1 MSATAPES
9 DHRWELLVRGEDGPA
24 RPVPIPADEPLLV
37 GRGEDCGLSL
47 SDDGVSRHHARL
59 QAVDAGVR
67 ITDLDSTNGTTVD
80 DRSVETVTVDRGG
93 SLAFGPV
100 EAELRDRGA
109 RDREERAG
117 GRRPASGETRVAMAA
132 EPVETVS
139 RRVVDGRLV
148 PPDEPGEPGD
158 AGSRLWLAY
167 RVSHALARSSDL
179 EQAFEEVLHAVF
191 QATSAERVAL
201 LAPPPGI
208 DEDEETELVVW
219 AAASQGGGE
228 DRIAVS
234 RTVVDDVVANGVSIL
249 SRDAT
254 EDARY
259 EAAESV
265 VAADIRSVACAP
277 LASDEGVLGAIYADS
292 RSVAGALTEEDLE
305 LLSLIGNEAGA
316 ALRRQRLVAEREQ
329 SFLDAVRAVVATVDA
344 KDGYT
349 HRHSERVAAVAA
361 RLAREAGWEVE
372 DESLILLAGLVHDV
386 GKIAVPDAILNKEG
400 GLTDE
405 EFGAMKD
412 HAARGDDILAQT
424 ESERFQAVRPGV
436 RHHHERWDGAG
447 YPDGLAGEE
456 IPPLGRVLA
465 VADVIDALTSNR
477 SYRDPMPLGE
487 AVDIV
492 REDAGSH
499 FDPAVAR
506 AAEALYERDELDPS
520 SEEVEA
526 FLRGRGGRERQEGRN
541 GGEELET

>member
-9 DHRWELLVRGEDGPA
+9 DHRWELLLGGKEGGE
-24 RPVPIPADEPLLV
+24 RRVPIPAGEPLLV
-37 GRGEDCGLSL
+37 GRGDDCSL
-47 SDDGVSRHHARL
+47 VLEDDGVSRHHARL
-59 QAVDAGVR
+59 QAVEGGVR
-67 ITDLDSTNGTTVD
+67 IADLGSTNGTTVD
-80 DRSVETVTVDRGG
+80 DRAIESVTLDRGG
-93 SLAFGPV
+93 SVAFGPV
-100 EAELRDRGA
+100 EARVVDRDAGTA
-109 RDREERAG
+109 DGSGEGDRG
-117 GRRPASGETRVAMAA
+117 GRRDAPGAGHTRVAMAA
-132 EPVETVS
+132 DPVETVS
-139 RRVVDGRLV
+139 RRVVDGRLLS
-148 PPDEPGEPGD
+148 PEERGEAPEGE
-158 AGSRLWLAY
+158 GSRLWVAY
-167 RVSHALARSSDL
+167 QVSHALARSSDL
-179 EQAFEEVLHAVF
+179 EDAFQEVIHAVF
-191 QATSAERVAL
+191 RATSAERVAL
-201 LAPPPGI
+201 LAPPG
-208 DEDEETELVVW
+208 DADDDEEADLVVW

-228 DRIAVS
+228 DEITVS
-234 RTVVDDVVANGVSIL
+234 RTVVDDVVSNGVSVL

-254 EDARY
+254 VDDRY

-405 EFGAMKD
+405 EFGTMKD
-412 HAARGDDILAQT
+412 HAARGDAILAQT

-436 RHHHERWDGAG
+436 RHHHEQWDGSG

-456 IPPLGRVLA
+456 IPRLARLLG

-477 SYRDPMPLGE
+477 SYRDPMPLAE
-487 AVDIV
+487 AVEIV
-492 REDAGSH
+492 QEDAGSH

-506 AAEALYERDELDPS
+506 AAKALFERDELDPS

-526 FLRGRGGRERQEGRN
+526 FLRGRSG
-541 GGEELET
+541 